1 MKRCVRTI
9 IVAVLCQLFLVSS
22 VVLASLPVNYKSEG
36 CVVGGKVFS
45 LYQEKKQYTITLPPG
60 FNLSPYEGKK
70 VLLEGEL
77 TPPDYLVPKDKTL
90 KILGS
95 CSPGSDGN
103 VAVPA
108 KPVTQPGQLQPVK
121 PVSPPQQTVPQTSK
135 PVAQPQQPIQQPPK
149 TSLPPAP
156 APKPPAPPPTAGS
169 PASKPGSMTS
179 ADCRRNCQRQYDAE
193 IQNCAGYKLGNTA
206 KACKDPIESALKNCL
221 NSCK

>member
-1 MKRCVRTI
+1 MKKVI
-9 IVAVLCQLFLVSS
+9 QIVVVAVLCQLFLTSS
-22 VVLASLPVNYKSEG
+22 FVFASLPVNYKSEG

-45 LYQEKKQYTITLPPG
+45 LYQGKKQYTITLPPG

-70 VLLEGEL
+70 VMLEGEL

-95 CSPGSDGN
+95 CSPGSDSN
-103 VAVPA
+103 VPAPA
-108 KPVTQPGQLQPVK
+108 KPVTQPGKPGQLQPVK
-121 PVSPPQQTVPQTSK
+121 PAPPPPQQAVPQTSK
-135 PVAQPQQPIQQPPK
+135 PVPQPQQPPK

-156 APKPPAPPPTAGS
+156 VPKPPVPPPTAGS
-169 PASKPGSMTS
+169 PAAKPGSMTS